1 MGIVQKHVLA
11 VRVLAV
17 WYAALVL
24 TLIAGTTGTASAA
37 TLHREQLIPI
47 LGVTMDKRPI
57 GTVATLVVSFEE
69 RDDQNGLSIHF
80 KNSPGRFSPMA
91 QTSIQQAI
99 YRVARSVGVDPDSW
113 TVILAVAEPGITI
126 YGESLSAMV
135 SISVLAMARG
145 ELIPADR
152 VMTGAVSPDGRI
164 TPVGSVPLKVA
175 AANEAHLRRVV
186 IPDESDVADGD
197 WHTPFLMQVSPVGS
211 VRQAYQALTDHILIP

>member
-1 MGIVQKHVLA
+1 MGENPKLLLGWCAIF
-11 VRVLAV
+11 
-17 WYAALVL
+17 LV
-24 TLIAGTTGTASAA
+24 TAA
-37 TLHREQLIPI
+37 TVGVASSATLQREQLIPI

-57 GTVATLVVSFEE
+57 GTVATLVLSFEE
-69 RDDQNGLSIHF
+69 REDHGGLSVHF

-99 YRVARSVGVDPDSW
+99 YRVARSVGIDPDSW
-113 TVILAVAEPGITI
+113 TVVLAVPEPGITI

-135 SISVLAMARG
+135 SLSVLALARG

-186 IPDESDVADGD
+186 IPDEADIADGD
-197 WHTPFLMQVSPVGS
+197 WRTPFLMQVSPVGS
-211 VRQAYQALTDHILIP
+211 VRQAYQALTDHSLTP

>member
-1 MGIVQKHVLA
+1 MDGSRKLLMVAWCVIFLVIA
-11 VRVLAV
+11 STVRV
-17 WYAALVL
+17 
-24 TLIAGTTGTASAA
+24 ASSA
-37 TLHREQLIPI
+37 TLQREQLIPI

-57 GTVATLVVSFEE
+57 GIVATLVLSFEE
-69 RDDQNGLSIHF
+69 RGDHSGLSIHF

-99 YRVARSVGVDPDSW
+99 YRVARLVGIDPNSW
-113 TVILAVAEPGITI
+113 TVMLAVPEPGITI

-135 SISVLAMARG
+135 SLSVLALARG

-186 IPDESDVADGD
+186 IPDEADTADDD

-211 VRQAYQALTDHILIP
+211 VSQAYQALTDHSLTP

>member
-1 MGIVQKHVLA
+1 MGAIQKLLLA
-11 VRVLAV
+11 AWCATVF
-17 WYAALVL
+17 L
-24 TLIAGTTGTASAA
+24 TWGTITPASSA

-57 GTVATLVVSFEE
+57 GTVATLVLSFEE
-69 RDDQNGLSIHF
+69 RDDRSGLAVHF
-80 KNSPGRFSPMA
+80 MNSPGRFSPMA

-99 YRVARSVGVDPDSW
+99 YRVARSVGINPDSW
-113 TVILAVAEPGITI
+113 TVMLAVPEPGITI

-135 SISVLAMARG
+135 SLSVLALARG

-152 VMTGAVSPDGRI
+152 VMTGAVSADGRI

-186 IPDESDVADGD
+186 IPDEADIADGD
-197 WHTPFLMQVSPVGS
+197 WRTPFLMQVSPVGS
-211 VRQAYQALTDHILIP
+211 VRQAYQALTDHALLP